1 MFDPCSRHQPLGE
14 APASAPGTLPP
25 AATRC
30 LRAAS
35 SRDHVHAKAVRRSSQ
50 ANRSR
55 ACNSRAR
62 HLSVYAATEE
72 ANAVDLLKETR

>member
-1 MFDPCSRHQPLGE
+1 VFDTLHPHPHPQL
-14 APASAPGTLPP
+14 AATPALPP

-35 SRDHVHAKAVRRSSQ
+35 RRDHAHAKAVRRSSQ

-55 ACNSRAR
+55 ACNRRAR
-62 HLSVYAATEE
+62 HLSVYAASEE
-72 ANAVDLLKETR
+72 ANAVDLLRETR